1 MSSEMQE
8 QQMSSSASALEQLRP
23 RTWRFD
29 LKLHMQ
35 PLSGPDEVQAVFR
48 SILNDAIDRIEIG
61 LDQCCFSYGAPEE
74 DLQIFRDFC
83 MDSIKFHI
91 QLCELGYLMIEFVEK

>member
-8 QQMSSSASALEQLRP
+8 QQMSSAASALEQLRP

-48 SILNDAIDRIEIG
+48 SILSDAIDRIEIG
-61 LDQCCFSYGAPEE
+61 LKRCSFLMVRPKKTV
-74 DLQIFRDFC
+74 LQIFRDFC
-83 MDSIKFHI
+83 MD
-91 QLCELGYLMIEFVEK
+91 

>member
-35 PLSGPDEVQAVFR
+35 PLSGPHEVQAAFR

-61 LDQCCFSYGAPEE
+61 LDQCSFSYGAPEE
-74 DLQIFRDFC
+74 YCLADISGFLHGFNKISYPAVRTW
-83 MDSIKFHI
+83 IR
-91 QLCELGYLMIEFVEK
+91 